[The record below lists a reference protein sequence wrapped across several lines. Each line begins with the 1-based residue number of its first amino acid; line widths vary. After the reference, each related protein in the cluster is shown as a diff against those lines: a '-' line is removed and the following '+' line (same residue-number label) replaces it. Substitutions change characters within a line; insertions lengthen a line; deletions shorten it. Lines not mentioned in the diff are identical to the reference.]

1 MVETTTVRETER
13 KYSAEPIDANLVGA
27 LARAAAEVTQ
37 GSVGPP
43 RELAEFA
50 LSAVYFDTEDL
61 RLARWGITLRRR
73 SGGSDDGWHL
83 KLPAS
88 SDARDE
94 VRLPPEDLGAP
105 PAPLVAL
112 TRAAHRGAPLVPVVE
127 IDIARREWTLADSDG
142 HPLATVT
149 DDRVT
154 GQALAAPTSVTR
166 WEEIE
171 VELAEHGTAE
181 VLDRIEQ
188 TLLDAGAHRSGSW
201 SKLGRVLADRLPPAP
216 PRPVAGK
223 DATAG
228 DVVLAYLWEQSDA
241 VHAADP
247 RVRQNAPDSVHAMR
261 VACRRMRSTLQSFRV
276 VLDRERTD
284 ALVDELRWL
293 GGELGGA
300 RDLEVQEQRIGAAV
314 GALPPELAMGPI
326 AADTTRFFARR
337 RVDASDTADDA
348 LDSDRYLAL
357 LDAIDTLLA
366 DPPLTPAASVSAR
379 VLLPTVVAKAVK
391 RANRS
396 LHNADALASG
406 PERDEHLHEMRKAA
420 KRLRYATEAIRRVR
434 GRPAKRLV
442 RQVKAVQELLGEHQD
457 SVVAR
462 GLLRELGASAPAEGG
477 NGFAFGWLMRDEQ
490 ARAERVE
497 AQLDPTWAT
506 LRRRARA
513 VTG

>member
-1 MVETTTVRETER
+1 MGETRTVRETER
-13 KYSAEPIDANLVGA
+13 KYSGEQIDADLAAA
-27 LARAAAEVTQ
+27 LAAAAGAGAGATQ
-37 GSVGPP
+37 GSAGPP
-43 RELAEFA
+43 REPAEFA

-61 RLARWGITLRRR
+61 RLARSGITLRRR
-73 SGGSDDGWHL
+73 TGGHDDGWHL
-83 KLPAS
+83 KLPAGP
-88 SDARDE
+88 DARDE
-94 VRLPPEDLGAP
+94 VRLPHEGVGAP
-105 PAPLVAL
+105 PAALVTL
-112 TRAAHRGAPLVPVVE
+112 TRVAHRGAPLAPVVE
-127 IDIARREWTLADSDG
+127 LDTARQEWTLADCDG
-142 HPLATVT
+142 RPLATVT

-154 GQALAAPTSVTR
+154 GQTLAAPTSVTR

-171 VELAEHGTAE
+171 VELAEHGTPE
-181 VLDRIEQ
+181 VLDRVEQ
-188 TLLDAGAHRSGSW
+188 TLLNAGAHRAEGW

-216 PRPVAGK
+216 PRPVAGE
-223 DATAG
+223 DASAG
-228 DVVLAYLWEQSDA
+228 DVVLAYLWEQADA
-241 VHAADP
+241 IRATDL

-293 GGELGGA
+293 AGQLAGS
-300 RDLEVQEQRIGAAV
+300 RDLQVQEQRIGAD
-314 GALPPELAMGPI
+314 EAM
-326 AADTTRFFARR
+326 
-337 RVDASDTADDA
+337 
-348 LDSDRYLAL
+348 DSDRYLAL
-357 LDAIDTLLA
+357 LDAIDALLA
-366 DPPLTPAASVSAR
+366 DPPRTPAADTPAG

-391 RANRS
+391 RAGRS
-396 LHNADALASG
+396 LRNADAQAAG

-420 KRLRYATEAIRRVR
+420 KRLRYAAEAIRPVQ
-434 GRPAKRLV
+434 GRAAKRLV

-462 GLLRELGASAPAEGG
+462 GLLRELGAAAPAEGG

-497 AQLDPTWAT
+497 AQLDPTWAK

>member
-1 MVETTTVRETER
+1 MAETTTVRETER
-13 KYSAEPIDANLVGA
+13 KYSGEPIDADLVAA
-27 LARAAAEVTQ
+27 LAAAAAEITQ
-37 GSVGPP
+37 GSAGPP
-43 RELAEFA
+43 RGPAEFA

-61 RLARWGITLRRR
+61 RLARSGITLRRR

-83 KLPAS
+83 KLPAAA
-88 SDARDE
+88 DARDE
-94 VRLPPEDLGAP
+94 VRLPQEDLGAP

-127 IDIARREWTLADSDG
+127 LDTARREWTLADSDG
-142 HPLATVT
+142 HPLAMVT

-154 GQALAAPTSVTR
+154 GQTLAAPTSVTR

-171 VELAEHGTAE
+171 VELAEHGTPE

-188 TLLDAGAHRSGSW
+188 ALLDAGAHRDGSW
-201 SKLGRVLADRLPPAP
+201 SKLGRVLADRMPPAP
-216 PRPVAGK
+216 PRPVADK

-228 DVVLAYLWEQSDA
+228 DVVLAYLWEQADA
-241 VHAADP
+241 VHATDP

-293 GGELGGA
+293 GGRLAGS

-314 GALPPELAMGPI
+314 GALAPELAMGPVV
-326 AADTTRFFARR
+326 AGTTRFFARR
-337 RVDASDTADDA
+337 RADASDTADEA
-348 LDSDRYLAL
+348 LDSDRYLVV
-357 LDAIDTLLA
+357 LDAIDALLA
-366 DPPLTPAASVSAR
+366 DPPLLPAAGAPAR
-379 VLLPTVVAKAVK
+379 VLLPTVVAKAVR

-396 LHNADALASG
+396 LRNADALAAG

-420 KRLRYATEAIRRVR
+420 KRLRYAAEAIRPVR

-462 GLLRELGASAPAEGG
+462 GLLRELGASALAGGG

-497 AQLDPTWAT
+497 AQLDPTWAK